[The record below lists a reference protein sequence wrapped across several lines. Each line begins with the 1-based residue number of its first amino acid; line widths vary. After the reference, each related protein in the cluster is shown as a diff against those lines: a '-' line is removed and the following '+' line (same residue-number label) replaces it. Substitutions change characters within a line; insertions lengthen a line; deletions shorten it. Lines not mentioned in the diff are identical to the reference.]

1 MGLPTPYQEYIH
13 LSRYARYRYEDKRRE
28 TWDETVDRFFDFF
41 VEHLQGECDFKLT
54 PKVIGPL
61 KEAVKDLK
69 VMPSMR
75 CLMTAGPALKKENV
89 AGYNC
94 SYIAVDSLRAFDEL
108 LYVLM
113 NGTGV
118 GFSVERQYVN
128 ELPTINDEFFETDTV
143 IIVSDSKLGWAK
155 ALKELIF
162 LLAAGQIPKW
172 NLSRIRPAG
181 APLKTFGGRASGPEP
196 LEDLFHFCVEIF
208 RNAAGRK
215 LTSLEAHDICCKIA
229 EVVVVGGVRRSA
241 LISLSNLSD
250 DRMRH
255 AKAGRWWESNQQRA
269 LANNSAC
276 YTERPDMGI
285 FMEEWKSLYESKSGE
300 RGLFNRGAAKTQ
312 AGRNGRRDVDHDFG
326 TNPCSE
332 IILRD
337 REFCNL
343 TELIV
348 REDDTEESLK
358 EKVRLATILGTW
370 QSTLV
375 NFRYLNRKWEEN
387 CREERL
393 LGVSMTGIMDCVL
406 TNGKLPEHG
415 AGGKPVRTTGQILQA
430 LKQVAIETNK
440 EWSKKLGIPQSVAIT
455 CVKPSGTVSQLV
467 DSASGIHARHNPYY
481 IRTVRADK
489 KDPLAKMMHDQG
501 FPCEDDVTKPDHTW
515 VFSFP
520 VKGPKNGVYRKDMS
534 AVEQL
539 KLWKVYQDSWCE
551 HKPSVTV
558 SVKEDEWFDVG
569 AWCYENF
576 DMMSGVSFLPFSD
589 HTYRQAPYQD
599 CTKVEYV
606 ALQKQMPKD
615 INWAA
620 LKDYEEQDMTTSSQ
634 ELACSA
640 DGGCEIVDLVAV

>member
-13 LSRYARYRYEDKRRE
+13 LSRYARYRYDENRRE
-28 TWDETVDRFFDFF
+28 TWDETVDRYFDFF
-41 VEHLQGECDFKLT
+41 VEHLQSECDFKLT
-54 PKVIGPL
+54 PKVIGPI

-128 ELPTINDEFFETDTV
+128 ELPRINDEFFETDTV

-155 ALKELIF
+155 ALRELIF

-196 LEDLFHFCVEIF
+196 LEDLFHFSVEIF

-343 TELIV
+343 TELVV
-348 REDDTEESLK
+348 RENDTEESLK
-358 EKVRLATILGTW
+358 EKVKLATILGTW

-406 TNGKLPEHG
+406 TNGKLPDLG
-415 AGGKPVRTTGQILQA
+415 LGGRPVRTTGQILQT

-520 VKGPKNGVYRKDMS
+520 IKGPKNGVYRKDMS

-599 CTKVEYV
+599 CTKEEYV

-615 INWAA
+615 IDWAA

>member
-13 LSRYARYRYEDKRRE
+13 LSRYARYRYDENRRE
-28 TWDETVDRFFDFF
+28 TWDETVDRYFDFF
-41 VEHLQGECDFKLT
+41 VEHLQSECDFKLT
-54 PKVIGPL
+54 PKVIGPI

-128 ELPTINDEFFETDTV
+128 ELPRINDEFFETDTV

-155 ALKELIF
+155 ALRELIF

-196 LEDLFHFCVEIF
+196 LEDLFHFSVEIF

-326 TNPCSE
+326 TTPCSE

-343 TELIV
+343 TELVV
-348 REDDTEESLK
+348 RENDTEESLK
-358 EKVRLATILGTW
+358 EKVKLATILGTW

-406 TNGKLPEHG
+406 TNGKLPDHG
-415 AGGKPVRTTGQILQA
+415 LGGRPVRTTGQILQT

-520 VKGPKNGVYRKDMS
+520 IKGPKNGVYRKDMS

-599 CTKVEYV
+599 CTKEEYV

-615 INWAA
+615 IDWAA